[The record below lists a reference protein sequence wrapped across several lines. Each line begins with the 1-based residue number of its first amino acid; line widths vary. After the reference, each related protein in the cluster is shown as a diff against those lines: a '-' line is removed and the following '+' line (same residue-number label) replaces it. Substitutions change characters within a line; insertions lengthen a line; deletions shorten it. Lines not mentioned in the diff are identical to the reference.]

1 MNGAAA
7 LLSDVED
14 TAHTSSSEKSRLC
27 RGMPYKVDYANAPD
41 PRLLHTR
48 ILLYRPIL
56 SRLISSADTNASGM
70 VFPLKNTLLQRMA
83 VQCAILC
90 VQSAQAAIENIHSQ
104 LPTDPGMMG
113 PLPAWWYLVFYV
125 YTAAT
130 VLLAARLRSFITE
143 EVSRQS
149 IDRSW
154 AHALEVLRRY
164 ESCSTSA
171 KRCVVVLEVL
181 FDRVPQDFER
191 QRQDQAERQKD
202 DQRGQEQ
209 HKEDSKHVD
218 AFKVD
223 SPQAVLNPS
232 IVPRISQSSPVP
244 EAAPDVDTAYAA
256 WDFTLTD
263 DAMTFGDLGSSFTAT
278 DMSWLDSFPPSL

>member
-1 MNGAAA
+1 
-7 LLSDVED
+7 
-14 TAHTSSSEKSRLC
+14 
-27 RGMPYKVDYANAPD
+27 MPYTLDCANTYDA
-41 PRLLHTR
+41 RLLHTR
-48 ILLYRPIL
+48 VLLYRPIL
-56 SRLISSADTNASGM
+56 SRLISSPNTDASN
-70 VFPLKNTLLQRMA
+70 VAFPLKNTLLQRMA

-104 LPTDPGMMG
+104 LPTEPGLMG

-143 EVSRQS
+143 EISQQS

-154 AHALEVLRRY
+154 THALEVLRRY

-202 DQRGQEQ
+202 GQGVQEER
-209 HKEDSKHVD
+209 KEESKHAD
-218 AFKVD
+218 ASKVGLPRAI
-223 SPQAVLNPS
+223 SNPPVLPEN
-232 IVPRISQSSPVP
+232 SQSLSVP
-244 EAAPDVDTAYAA
+244 EAAPDADTAYAA

-263 DAMTFGDLGSSFTAT
+263 DAVTFDDLGSSFTAT